1 MLRIPN
7 QSAGPTT
14 AAGGNTITTPA
25 SQMLTATSPML
36 TDQNSMREFL
46 ELFERDK
53 IVDQQNKQMVS
64 PGNQTDYNGVEWDD
78 LKIFTT

>member
-1 MLRIPN
+1 
-7 QSAGPTT
+7 
-14 AAGGNTITTPA
+14 
-25 SQMLTATSPML
+25 
-36 TDQNSMREFL
+36 MREFL